1 MGPPPART
9 RSRDLITR
17 SIRARRP
24 PRQPRQ
30 LKRSRAL
37 RCAPDCW
44 GVLSSMSTGIAVCIF
59 YESESR
65 DAPRDSRSKEKLAAR
80 QAVALFEA
88 ARDADPAGPSVA
100 MARRPAKCYRVIK
113 NKPYPKSRY
122 CRGVPDPKIRIYDAG
137 MKKFGVYEFKSC
149 VHLVRCA
156 HARARASTRTTA
168 SRAVPSSRRAASP
181 ARPNRAPD
189 RPSPARSSIAFF

>member
-1 MGPPPART
+1 
-9 RSRDLITR
+9 
-17 SIRARRP
+17 
-24 PRQPRQ
+24 
-30 LKRSRAL
+30 
-37 RCAPDCW
+37 
-44 GVLSSMSTGIAVCIF
+44 MSTGIAVCIF
-59 YESESR
+59 YKSESR
-65 DAPRDSRSKEKLAAR
+65 VASRDARRKEKLAAH

-156 HARARASTRTTA
+156 HARARASTRTPA